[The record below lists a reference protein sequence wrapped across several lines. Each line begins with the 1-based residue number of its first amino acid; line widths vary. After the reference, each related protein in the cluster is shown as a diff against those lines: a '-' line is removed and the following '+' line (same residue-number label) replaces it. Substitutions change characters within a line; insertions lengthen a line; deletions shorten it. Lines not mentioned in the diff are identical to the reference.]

1 MTVSAY
7 TGPNISTA
15 NGVSVVFPYN
25 FKILAAS
32 DLLVSVDGL
41 VRTLGT
47 HYTVTGVGNAGGGNV
62 VFITPPASGL
72 TVARKRQMPYIRN
85 TNYLNLGDL
94 LAATLNDDQ
103 DAPVMMLQQLAAD
116 SMQLVPDPDSGQFA
130 WDAGGWRIIRVG
142 DAILATDAA
151 NMGMVWSYVEQVLG
165 GGSSVGVSP
174 REWSW
179 VGNGLDTDFPMPGAD
194 VSDPL
199 FYDTSAES
207 APNSGDYLV
216 LRPGID
222 FTVLTE
228 LDPELSMIR
237 FAIPPAAGQKGF
249 TVLRGYAR
257 PYNGPAPVTSL
268 AMNVVTGINANT
280 TLGPA
285 YQNALIVITSAVD
298 ITLTIRA
305 NSGGGATWKAGEF
318 FSVMQLGTGKI
329 RLAIEAGGTLDVPAD
344 FQAETRGQRC
354 VISATCRGADS
365 DSWVAAGDLLRN
377 VAGPDLQY
385 VAIEDRSVL
394 IGTNIATGASKA
406 TFVMPY
412 GLKLRAVANAGCYA
426 GLAVAQAAGTV
437 LTVDVNRNGVSIL
450 STRLTFDN
458 TEKTTLTAA
467 IPPVYVDGGDM
478 LYAGDEI
485 SIDVDQI
492 GTALAKGLTVYLVG
506 ERIS

>member
-1 MTVSAY
+1 MTVPVY
-7 TGPNISTA
+7 TGPNTSIA
-15 NGVSVVFPYN
+15 NGVTTTFPYG
-25 FKILAAS
+25 FKILAAT
-32 DLLVSVDGL
+32 DLLVAVNGL
-41 VRTLGT
+41 PRTLGT
-47 HYTVTGVGNAGGGNV
+47 HYTLTGVGNESGGNV
-62 VFITPPASGL
+62 VFTTPPVSGS
-72 TVARKRQMPYIRN
+72 TVTRQRNMPFTRDTEYQ
-85 TNYLNLGDL
+85 NLGDL
-94 LAATLNDDQ
+94 LAATLNADQ
-103 DAPVMMLQQLAAD
+103 DAPIMMIQQLAAG
-116 SMQLVPDPDSGQFA
+116 SMQLVPDEESGLFA
-130 WDAGGWRIIRVG
+130 WDAKGYRIVRVG
-142 DAILATDAA
+142 DALLATDAA
-151 NMGMVWSYVEQVLG
+151 NMGMVWAYVEQVLG

-174 REWSW
+174 RAWSW
-179 VGNGLDTDFPMPGAD
+179 VGNGTDTDFPMPGAD

-199 FYDTSAES
+199 FYDTSAETS
-207 APNSGDYLV
+207 PNSGEYLV
-216 LRPGID
+216 LRPGTD

-237 FAIPPAAGQKGF
+237 FTVPPPAGEKGF

-268 AMNVVTGINANT
+268 AMNVVTGINSNT
-280 TLGPA
+280 TLDRS
-285 YQNALIVITSAVD
+285 YQNALIVITSATD

-305 NSGGGATWKAGEF
+305 NTGGGAPWKAGEF
-318 FSVMQLGTGKI
+318 FSVMQLGTGKV
-329 RLAIEAGGTLDVPAD
+329 RLAIEPGGTLDVPAD

-394 IGTNIATGASKA
+394 IGANITVGTTKA

-412 GLKLRAVANAGCYA
+412 GLKLRTVANAGCYA

-458 TEKTTLTAA
+458 AEKTTLTAA